1 MMKLKLQKMDLNLL
15 LLLVSAILL
24 FNSCESKV
32 KKKNDFNVND
42 NIVEIVKPKEIQ
54 NKFEYNN
61 EDVIKTLALNFNSK
75 ELLILFLLDQE
86 GRFGD
91 SNFEKYIDIVLLEN
105 GILIDK
111 IEFSNQSILCDLELI
126 QESVKVIKLV
136 SNEKLFFIILES
148 CDGEDPDVL
157 RIVTWDGNKQ
167 NYEIEI
173 PKYFESQLD
182 KDELLKKLSAK
193 FDESINE
200 NILETVRRLIDY
212 R

>member
-1 MMKLKLQKMDLNLL
+1 MDLNLL